1 MFRISKLKWLRLLH
15 TLHPFTRHAGSGN
28 IVYAREGDSWYPRA
42 QQAIFLH
49 IDTSI
54 GGSHICSI
62 KDDVLLE

>member
-1 MFRISKLKWLRLLH
+1 MAD
-15 TLHPFTRHAGSGN
+15 PFTRHAGSGN